1 MYILLG
7 CLAQPDCSGWW
18 LASNLVAAV
27 SSSVPAAAGY
37 WNNHAAQSKG
47 KIIQLTYDSIGSSV
61 SKAK

>member
-7 CLAQPDCSGWW
+7 CLAQLDCSGWW

-27 SSSVPAAAGY
+27 SSSVPAAASN

-47 KIIQLTYDSIGSSV
+47 KIIHNDSIGSSV
-61 SKAK
+61 SKAE